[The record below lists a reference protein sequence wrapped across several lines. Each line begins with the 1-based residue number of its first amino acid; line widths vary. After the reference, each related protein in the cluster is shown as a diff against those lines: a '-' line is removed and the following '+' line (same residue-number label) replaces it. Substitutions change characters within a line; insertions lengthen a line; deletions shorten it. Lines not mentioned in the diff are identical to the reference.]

1 MRQYFDEE
9 WAEPAPA
16 ASPLRRT
23 WYLPH
28 HEVYQG
34 SGDER
39 KCRVVFDAAAL
50 YDGTTLNSQLEA
62 GRNLQIDLLRA
73 ILRFHRLCVGLQADI
88 EKMYLQIRVRE
99 EDRDACRFLW
109 WDDEWR
115 IRRYRLTR
123 VCFVLTCSPFFKMG
137 TVRSHARRH

>member
-73 ILRFHRLCVGLQADI
+73 ILRFHRLCVGLQAISRSRRCTCRSVCGRKI
-88 EKMYLQIRVRE
+88 EMHA
-99 EDRDACRFLW
+99 DSSGGTTSGGSADTASPGC
-109 WDDEWR
+109 
-115 IRRYRLTR
+115 
-123 VCFVLTCSPFFKMG
+123 VL
-137 TVRSHARRH
+137 A